1 MSKVNL
7 AHRLI
12 DRARGGDDHP
22 LEAGRELPT
31 KVGHVPV
38 IGPGQPHC
46 TLGIRQAHDASPA
59 PVDQHMPIG
68 ALSSMSLTRFPA

>member
-1 MSKVNL
+1 VDL

-31 KVGHVPV
+31 KVA
-38 IGPGQPHC
+38 IY
-46 TLGIRQAHDASPA
+46 R
-59 PVDQHMPIG
+59 
-68 ALSSMSLTRFPA
+68 